1 MLNYVQKN
9 AQCQVYVGLHTTYM
23 YIYTCTMYL
32 LSRRKRLYVGD
43 FVCMISLLLRKKN
56 LLHTR
61 YSCVT
66 IVCIVVCVGE
76 GGREITKSNIHVQ
89 CHVHVYAETTPCY

>member
-1 MLNYVQKN
+1 
-9 AQCQVYVGLHTTYM
+9 
-23 YIYTCTMYL
+23 
-32 LSRRKRLYVGD
+32 
-43 FVCMISLLLRKKN
+43 MISLLLLKKN

-76 GGREITKSNIHVQ
+76 RGREITKSNIHVQ
-89 CHVHVYAETTPCY
+89 CHVHVHVYAETTPYYYRMDE